1 MGHHVG
7 MPAVSLL
14 RARTGLRG
22 VANIELFFDLVYA
35 FAVTQLSHYLL
46 ENATFEGVIQAAVL
60 FGMVWTIWA
69 STAYLVNFLDP
80 NQLPVRRLLLAV
92 MFVGLISSAAI
103 PHAFGP
109 TGLVIGASYAA
120 VQIGRNLFAVYAT
133 RHEALERNFERYFV
147 WSLVGGLLA
156 ILGGLAQGHLREVL
170 WAFVVA
176 IDLFSAAVGFYVPG
190 LGRTATREWNIDGAH
205 AAERI
210 QAFVMIALGESIV
223 IIGASLTGFKD
234 LNLGEVIAYLLAFVT
249 SVSLWWIYFDR
260 SAAFAASALASSPDP
275 GRLARS
281 AFYWAQV
288 PIVAGIIAVAAGDR
302 LLLARP
308 TQPAGVATASI
319 LLGGTAMFLAGHA
332 LFKLAIWHHVSRPHI
347 AAIILL
353 LVLIPIAVFLPGLAV
368 AALAIVGLGV
378 VAAALR
384 GRAPRAEHQADDA
397 VREKT
402 ADNSSEL

>member
-1 MGHHVG
+1 

-22 VANIELFFDLVYA
+22 VTNIELFFDLVYA

-46 ENATFEGVIQAAVL
+46 VDATVEGVIQAAVL

-69 STAYLVNFLDP
+69 STAYLVNWLDP
-80 NQLPVRRLLLAV
+80 QQLPVRRLLLAMMV
-92 MFVGLISSAAI
+92 VSLISSAAI
-103 PHAFGP
+103 PQAFGP
-109 TGLVIGASYAA
+109 AGLFIGASYAA

-133 RHEALERNFERYFV
+133 RHEALERNFQRYFV
-147 WSLVGGLLA
+147 WSVVGGSLA
-156 ILGGLAQGHLREVL
+156 VLGGLAPLHLRELL
-170 WAFVVA
+170 WALVVA

-190 LGRTATREWNIDGAH
+190 LGRTATREWNVDGAH

-234 LNLGEVIAYLLAFVT
+234 LNLGETVAYLLAFVT
-249 SVSLWWIYFDR
+249 TVSLWWVYFDR
-260 SAAFAASALASSPDP
+260 SAAYAAQALASSPDP

-288 PIVAGIIAVAAGDR
+288 PMVAGIIAVAAGDR
-302 LLLARP
+302 LLLAHP
-308 TQPAGVATASI
+308 TQPAGIATPSI
-319 LLGGTAMFLAGHA
+319 LLGGTAIFLAGHA
-332 LFKLAIWHHVSRPHI
+332 LFKLAIWHHVSRSHI

-353 LVLIPIAVFLPGLAV
+353 LLLIPIAALLPGLAV

-378 VAAALR
+378 VVAAMR
-384 GRAPRAEHQADDA
+384 GQAPATVLETIRPA
-397 VREKT
+397 T
-402 ADNSSEL
+402 AQD

>member
-1 MGHHVG
+1 MA
-7 MPAVSLL
+7 AVSLL
-14 RARTGLRG
+14 RTRTGLRG
-22 VANIELFFDLVYA
+22 VTNVELFFDLVYA

-46 ENATFEGVIQAAVL
+46 ENATFEGVIQSAVL

-80 NQLPVRRLLLAV
+80 NQLPVRRLLLAL

-103 PHAFGP
+103 PQAFRS

-133 RHEALERNFERYFV
+133 RHEALERNFERYLV

-156 ILGGLAQGHLREVL
+156 ILGGLAQPHLRELL
-170 WAFVVA
+170 WALVVA

-223 IIGASLTGFKD
+223 IIGASLTGFKN
-234 LNLGEVIAYLLAFVT
+234 LNLGEVVAYLLAFVT
-249 SVSLWWIYFDR
+249 SIALWWIYFDR

-319 LLGGTAMFLAGHA
+319 LLGGTAIFLAGHA
-332 LFKLAIWHHVSRPHI
+332 LFKLAIWHHVSRSHI
-347 AAIILL
+347 AAIVVLL
-353 LVLIPIAVFLPGLAV
+353 LLIPIAVFLPGLAV
-368 AALAIVGLGV
+368 AALAIVGLCV
-378 VAAALR
+378 VIAALT
-384 GRAPRAEHQADDA
+384 GRAPAAVLEA
-397 VREKT
+397 VRPAT
-402 ADNSSEL
+402 ALD

>member
-1 MGHHVG
+1 MA
-7 MPAVSLL
+7 AVSLL
-14 RARTGLRG
+14 RTRTGLRG
-22 VANIELFFDLVYA
+22 VTNVELFFDLVYA

-46 ENATFEGVIQAAVL
+46 ENATFEGVIQSAVL

-80 NQLPVRRLLLAV
+80 NQLPVRRLLLAL

-103 PHAFGP
+103 PQAFGA

-133 RHEALERNFERYFV
+133 RHEALERNFERYLV

-156 ILGGLAQGHLREVL
+156 ILGGLAQPHLRELL
-170 WAFVVA
+170 WALVVA

-223 IIGASLTGFKD
+223 IIGASLTGFKN

-249 SVSLWWIYFDR
+249 SIALWWIYFDR

-319 LLGGTAMFLAGHA
+319 LLGGTAIFLAGHA
-332 LFKLAIWHHVSRPHI
+332 LFKLAIWHHVSRSHV
-347 AAIILL
+347 AAIIVL

-378 VAAALR
+378 VAATLR
-384 GRAPRAEHQADDA
+384 GRAPTAVLEAIRPPTAGDLRDA
-397 VREKT
+397 QLRP
-402 ADNSSEL
+402 

>member
-1 MGHHVG
+1 LGGGRAIEPRVGHHLG

-22 VANIELFFDLVYA
+22 VTNIELFFDLVYA

-46 ENATFEGVIQAAVL
+46 DHATVEGVIQAAVL

-69 STAYLVNFLDP
+69 STAYLVNWLDP
-80 NQLPVRRLLLAV
+80 HQLPVRRLLLALMV
-92 MFVGLISSAAI
+92 VSLISSAAI
-103 PHAFGP
+103 PQAFGP
-109 TGLVIGASYAA
+109 AGLFIGVSYAA

-133 RHEALERNFERYFV
+133 RHEALERNFQRFFV
-147 WSLVGGLLA
+147 WSLVGGSLA
-156 ILGGLAQGHLREVL
+156 ILGGLAQGHVREVL
-170 WAFVVA
+170 WALVVA
-176 IDLFSAAVGFYVPG
+176 LDLFSAAVGFYVPG
-190 LGRTATREWNIDGAH
+190 LGRTATREWTVDGPH

-234 LNLGEVIAYLLAFVT
+234 LSLGETIAYLLAFVT
-249 SVSLWWIYFDR
+249 TVALWWVYFDR
-260 SAAFAASALASSPDP
+260 SADFAARALASSPDP

-288 PIVAGIIAVAAGDR
+288 PMVAGIIAVAAGDR

-319 LLGGTAMFLAGHA
+319 LLGGTAIFLAGHA
-332 LFKLAIWHHVSRPHI
+332 LFKLAIWRHVSRSHV

-353 LVLIPIAVFLPGLAV
+353 LLLIPIAVFLPGLAV
-368 AALAIVGLGV
+368 AALAIVGLSV
-378 VAAALR
+378 VVAALR
-384 GRAPRAEHQADDA
+384 GQAPVA
-397 VREKT
+397 VLEARG
-402 ADNSSEL
+402 

>member
-1 MGHHVG
+1 MA
-7 MPAVSLL
+7 AVSLL
-14 RARTGLRG
+14 RTRTGLRG
-22 VANIELFFDLVYA
+22 VTNVELFFDLVYA

-46 ENATFEGVIQAAVL
+46 ENATFEGVIQSAVL

-80 NQLPVRRLLLAV
+80 NQLPVRRLLLAL

-103 PHAFGP
+103 PQAFGS

-133 RHEALERNFERYFV
+133 RHEALERNFERYLV

-156 ILGGLAQGHLREVL
+156 ILGGLAQPHLRELL
-170 WAFVVA
+170 WALVVA

-190 LGRTATREWNIDGAH
+190 LGRTATWEWNIDGAH

-223 IIGASLTGFKD
+223 IIGASLTGFKN

-249 SVSLWWIYFDR
+249 SIALWWIYFDR

-319 LLGGTAMFLAGHA
+319 LLGGTALFLAGHA
-332 LFKLAIWHHVSRPHI
+332 LFKLAIWHHVSRSHV
-347 AAIILL
+347 AAIIVL

-378 VAAALR
+378 VAATLR
-384 GRAPRAEHQADDA
+384 GRAPTA
-397 VREKT
+397 VLEAIRPPT
-402 ADNSSEL
+402 AGDLRDVQRRP